1 MNTKKILIPT
11 DFTKVSDTAIEHG
24 IIVGKAIG
32 ADIHV
37 LHIIQDKRELSETRM
52 KLDALAE
59 RVLKEHGQKIET
71 ISRIGNI
78 YDDIDSVANELDAEL
93 IVMGTHGMKGMQ
105 FITGSRALRIVSES
119 SVPFIIVQERG
130 IRPTGYDRI
139 VVPLDLHKETKQK
152 LDIVVQ
158 MAKYF
163 DSSIHLISPDEDDEF
178 LKNQLERNVNYAKE
192 LLAEEGIRFDVT
204 VAGTTKAKFVKSVVK
219 HAVSLNADLITIVN
233 MYENSLVSI
242 IGGSYEQDIITND
255 AQIPVLCVNPVQ
267 TTVMNRS
274 VFAS

>member
-1 MNTKKILIPT
+1 MNTKKILVPT

-219 HAVSLNADLITIVN
+219 HAVTLNADLITIVN